1 MVLELSL
8 AQQAS
13 QFVGSL
19 NVQSAPSVEKSVDDQ
34 GQDAKIPEQSGDV
47 VSISEEAR
55 ALIAAE
61 DSGESGETA
70 EDQEQDQLV
79 QQLTEQI
86 EELQTEIKELEEGDL
101 PEKDKISQISDK
113 QVQLMELQ
121 DQLLKAQQADLEMEG
136 MASGGGTRANG
147 AGNDVA
153 SF

>member
-19 NVQSAPSVEKSVDDQ
+19 NVRSAPSVEKSVDEL
-34 GQDAKIPEQSGDV
+34 GQDAKNPEQSGDV

-61 DSGESGETA
+61 ESGESGETA

-101 PEKDKISQISDK
+101 PEKDKLSQISDK
-113 QVQLMELQ
+113 QTQLMELQ
-121 DQLLKAQQADLEMEG
+121 DQLLKAQQADLKVDD